1 MNIFNRK
8 HIATNP
14 SLVTVTALGLV
25 LGALAAT
32 PAQAAS
38 GKSSPDD
45 VAKQLEALSRKV
57 QQLESQL
64 AAQKAA
70 PQYELEQK
78 VKILER
84 KQEIADEDAAKAK
97 KETPVVVASEKGFG
111 LKAPDG
117 SFEFKL
123 RGLVQADTRV
133 FDNGYKGQ
141 YSTPAGTHNAI
152 DNEVLRR
159 ARPIIEGTFYNKY
172 GFRITPEF
180 AGTATTLVDAYVE
193 GNYDPAF
200 KVRVGKFTP
209 PLGLERLQSSAD
221 TKFNEL
227 SLVSD
232 LIPARDVGIQVGG
245 DLFDNTVNYT
255 VGVFNGAIDGA
266 TADNSDN
273 NTDKE
278 LQARVFAQPF
288 INQPGFFQGLG
299 LGVAVSSND
308 HLGTTGSTGL
318 AKFKTLGQ
326 EDFFSYRTD
335 TSATDTVIANGE
347 RTRLV
352 PQFHYFNGN
361 VGLTGE
367 YVTESQDLDRFNGAG
382 LPTQKATI
390 DTDAWQLTA
399 AWTITGEDQ
408 SLKGIKPAQN
418 FEPGKGWGAW
428 ELVARVGELNVDKD
442 AFRGPTGALGN
453 VNSFADPTKS
463 AQNAANIG
471 VGVNWYLNKA
481 LRVSLDY
488 DHTAFNWGGG
498 GAAATPADRQD
509 EDVLIGRVQASF

>member
-1 MNIFNRK
+1 VSTINRK
-8 HIATNP
+8 RITTHP
-14 SLVTVTALGLV
+14 SLTTVTALGLV
-25 LGALAAT
+25 LGALTAT

-38 GKSSPDD
+38 GKTSADD
-45 VAKQLEALSRKV
+45 VARQLEVLSRKV

-78 VKILER
+78 VKVLER

-97 KETPVVVASEKGFG
+97 KETPVVVAGEKGFG

-159 ARPIIEGTFYNKY
+159 VRPTIEGTLYNKY
-172 GFRITPEF
+172 GFRITPDF
-180 AGTATTLVDAYVE
+180 GGTTTTLVDAYAE
-193 GNYDPAF
+193 GNFDPAL

-227 SLVSD
+227 SLVSNF
-232 LIPARDVGIQVGG
+232 LPSRDTGVQVSG
-245 DLFDNTVNYT
+245 DLFDSTVNYS
-255 VGVFNGAIDGA
+255 VGVFNGALDGA
-266 TADNSDN
+266 NADNLDN

-278 LQARVFAQPF
+278 LEARVFAQPF

-299 LGVAVSSND
+299 FGLAASSNNQ
-308 HLGTTGSTGL
+308 LGTTGTTGL
-318 AKFKTLGQ
+318 AKYKTLGQ

-361 VGLTGE
+361 VGLIGE
-367 YVTESQDLDRFNGAG
+367 YVAERQDLDRFNGAG
-382 LPTQKATI
+382 LPKQKANI
-390 DTDAWQLTA
+390 DSDAWQLTA
-399 AWTITGEDQ
+399 AWAITGEDE

-428 ELVARVGELNVDKD
+428 ELVARVGELNVDEA

-463 AQNAANIG
+463 AQNAANVG

-498 GAAATPADRQD
+498 GLAAAPQDRTD